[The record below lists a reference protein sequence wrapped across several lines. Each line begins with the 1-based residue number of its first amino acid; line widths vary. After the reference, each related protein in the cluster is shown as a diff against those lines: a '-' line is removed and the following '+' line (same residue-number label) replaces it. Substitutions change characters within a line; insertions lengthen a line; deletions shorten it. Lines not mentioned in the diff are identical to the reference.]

1 MTSSRSLPTFLNF
14 NRPELAMTVTA
25 RRFPVLLF
33 MFGGIATLAVGT
45 PLLLGATSP
54 LVVAASACA
63 IATLCLW
70 LPAYPIPLSQ
80 VFPFWWDAFLEER
93 RPREFARITAVE
105 LAVAL
110 QRTPESLRPTVIDCR
125 LTADFKKGHIPG
137 AINVPFF
144 EVARRASSLAAQ
156 HRSVVVHCYFGY
168 YSPVAS
174 RKFMRGGALVSD
186 LVGGFE
192 SWKGELELGGG
203 GSSEVASENSAIY
216 MDNHATTALDPRVL
230 AAMMPYLTTQFGN
243 AASVTHRFGS
253 DALDAVEHSRAL
265 VAQAIG
271 ARAGEIVF
279 TSGATESNNLAIKGA
294 VQQGRQ
300 HHQQRRVHV
309 VTCAIEHSAV
319 LDVCSRLA
327 AGSDVAVT
335 VVPVGADGRVSVDAV
350 RRAITDDTALV
361 SIMTANNEIGVIQPI
376 AEIGA
381 VCRARGVLFH
391 TDAAQALGRVPL
403 DVDSQ
408 CIDLLSI
415 SAHKVY
421 GPKGVGAL
429 FVRDGVKLRAEIDG
443 GGHEAGRRSGTL
455 NVPGIVG
462 LGHACALAHQLR
474 DTECAAVAALRD
486 RLQARLVALPGV
498 QVTGS
503 LQHRLPGTL
512 HVTVR
517 GVQSSALLSSL
528 ASCVAISA
536 GAACSSAASST
547 KSTSHVLAAIGIDAE
562 RAQSA
567 LRFGLGRFNTRAQVD
582 RVAQEFEAA
591 MKY

>member
-1 MTSSRSLPTFLNF
+1 MSSKQQS
-14 NRPELAMTVTA
+14 VA
-25 RRFPVLLF
+25 RRYPVLPF
-33 MFGGIATLAVGT
+33 MFGGIAIVAVGT

-54 LVVAASACA
+54 LVVAASACV
-63 IATLCLW
+63 ISTLCLW
-70 LPAYPIPLSQ
+70 FPAYPIPLAQ

-93 RPREFARITAVE
+93 RPREFAQIAATE
-105 LAVAL
+105 LAAAL
-110 QRTPESLRPTVIDCR
+110 QRTPASLRPTVIDCR
-125 LTADFKKGHIPG
+125 LAADFKKGHIPG

-144 EVARRASSLAAQ
+144 DVARRAPTLAAQ
-156 HRSVVVHCYFGY
+156 HRSLVVHCYFGY

-174 RKFMRGGALVSD
+174 QKFMRGGAVVSD
-186 LVGGFE
+186 LIGGFE
-192 SWKGELELGGG
+192 SWKGELELGSDGTAVDVDA
-203 GSSEVASENSAIY
+203 EANVPIY

-230 AAMMPYLTTQFGN
+230 AAMMPFLTTRFGN

-271 ARAGEIVF
+271 ARASEIVF

-294 VQQGRQ
+294 VQGRE
-300 HHQQRRVHV
+300 RRRAHV

-319 LDVCSRLA
+319 LDVCERLR
-327 AGSDVAVT
+327 AGGDCAVT
-335 VVPVGADGRVSVDAV
+335 VVAVGADGRVSVDAV
-350 RRAITDDTALV
+350 QRAITDDTVLV
-361 SIMTANNEIGVIQPI
+361 SVMTANNEIGVIQPI
-376 AEIGA
+376 GEIGA
-381 VCRARGVLFH
+381 MCRARGVLFH
-391 TDAAQALGRVPL
+391 TDAAQALGRVSL

-429 FVRDGVKLRAEIDG
+429 FVRDGVKLRAQIDG

-474 DTECAAVAALRD
+474 DTENAAVAALRD
-486 RLQARLVALPGV
+486 RLQARLLALPGV

-503 LQHRLPGTL
+503 QQYRLPGTL

-517 GVQSSALLSSL
+517 GVKSSALLSAL
-528 ASCVAISA
+528 ASCVALSA
-536 GAACSSAASST
+536 GAACSSASST
-547 KSTSHVLAAIGIDAE
+547 KSTSHVLAAIGVDAE
-562 RAQSA
+562 LAQSA
-567 LRFGLGRFNTRAQVD
+567 LRFGLGRFNTRAEVD
-582 RVAQEFEAA
+582 RVAQEFENA
-591 MKY
+591 MK